1 MPVSA
6 KIYKNTQIHKNRS
19 ASAGNVELPIS
30 FLITQK
36 IVQEESVLLK
46 SNDAHFDEIKNIS
59 DLEDDGG
66 EIESTTESEESTY
79 PKNCSGTP
87 TTSSN
92 FGSDQWSLDSNEK
105 KIERDTDDYDSGR

>member
-1 MPVSA
+1 M
-6 KIYKNTQIHKNRS
+6 Q
-19 ASAGNVELPIS
+19 
-30 FLITQK
+30 
-36 IVQEESVLLK
+36 K
-46 SNDAHFDEIKNIS
+46 SNDAHFDDEIKNIS
-59 DLEDDGG
+59 DLDDDSG

-105 KIERDTDDYDSGR
+105 KIERDNEDYDSGTKELIFFTKYFRRHKERNFSYGKNWD